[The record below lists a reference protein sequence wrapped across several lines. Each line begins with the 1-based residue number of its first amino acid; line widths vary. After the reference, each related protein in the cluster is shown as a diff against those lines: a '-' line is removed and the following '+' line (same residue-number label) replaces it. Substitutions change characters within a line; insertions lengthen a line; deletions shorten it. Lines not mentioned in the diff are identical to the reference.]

1 VDFKLELLKRGKGH
15 HSLLIKGATR
25 QEEITIINL
34 DAPNFSGPNFIKHT
48 LDDWKPHILPNTVV
62 VGDINTPLSLIGK
75 SSRQKIIKEILELY
89 DTIDHRF

>member
-1 VDFKLELLKRGKGH
+1 M
-15 HSLLIKGATR
+15 SA
-25 QEEITIINL
+25 
-34 DAPNFSGPNFIKHT
+34 SNFIKHT
-48 LDDWKPHILPNTVV
+48 LKDLKTHVDYNTVV